1 MLSTYDDNEAAI
13 MQKARDKRKFLNV
26 AEKNGAVR
34 INIES
39 RLALR
44 QSLSSCR
51 ISLLVHDT
59 TRLN

>member
-1 MLSTYDDNEAAI
+1 MSYGALMLSTYDDNEAAI

-39 RLALR
+39 RLAR
-44 QSLSSCR
+44 YAKVSPRAASHC
-51 ISLLVHDT
+51 
-59 TRLN
+59 